1 MPTPTGKTMI
11 PVTAVTTGC
20 GNQCG
25 DTDDWRDEPVIKSR
39 LAGGHCL
46 RATAQGACPYANICE
61 HCPSFR
67 TDTAS
72 IAVLS
77 AQRIDTAALAE
88 DAEQRG
94 WIDEADRHLKLLAR
108 LDTLIEQAG

>member
-1 MPTPTGKTMI
+1 M
-11 PVTAVTTGC
+11 
-20 GNQCG
+20 
-25 DTDDWRDEPVIKSR
+25 
-39 LAGGHCL
+39 
-46 RATAQGACPYANICE
+46 
-61 HCPSFR
+61 
-67 TDTAS
+67 
-72 IAVLS
+72 LS